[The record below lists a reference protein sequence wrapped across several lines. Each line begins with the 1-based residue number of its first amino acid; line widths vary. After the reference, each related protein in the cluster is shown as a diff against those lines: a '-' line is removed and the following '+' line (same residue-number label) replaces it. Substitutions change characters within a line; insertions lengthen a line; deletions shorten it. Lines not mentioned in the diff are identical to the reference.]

1 MKWDQHKTSWNHV
14 DVMLMMM
21 SLELV
26 NKLPVSFGLK
36 TLQVIS
42 GGTISC
48 VKMLCF
54 KMGLKLAV

>member
-1 MKWDQHKTSWNHV
+1 
-14 DVMLMMM
+14 MLMMM
-21 SLELV
+21 SFELV

-48 VKMLCF
+48 VFMLCF